1 MNSKIIGWQKFMLRR
16 KLVGSLMLS
25 ILLAACNQTTPKVIA
40 LEPTSETASAVDGM
54 LLKNYPG
61 PKAQI
66 HYAQGQPEFFSDLK
80 EMFSTLLVPEQ
91 KRSVTAVFVQ
101 DMGKT
106 SWEHPTGNWIDAK
119 TAIYVAGSKK
129 MGSMGPTFGS
139 FSSMQDAEA
148 FVKKEGGK
156 IVRFE
161 QITPD
166 MLNKSESGAAAHDA
180 MMSHDKE
187 E

>member
-1 MNSKIIGWQKFMLRR
+1 MKSKVIARLKFMPAGR
-16 KLVGSLMLS
+16 KLIGSLALC
-25 ILLAACNQTTPKVIA
+25 IVLAACNQATPKVVA
-40 LEPTSETASAVDGM
+40 LEPTSETASAIDGM

-61 PKAQI
+61 PKGQI
-66 HYAQGQPEFFSDLK
+66 HYAQDQPEFFSDLK

-119 TAIYVAGSKK
+119 TAIYVAGSRK

-139 FSSMQDAEA
+139 FSNMQDAEA

-156 IVRFE
+156 ILRFE
-161 QITPD
+161 RITPET
-166 MLNKSESGAAAHDA
+166 LNKNGDSAHDTT
-180 MMSHDKE
+180 MLH
-187 E
+187 